1 VKTFKSLV
9 VVKEPVGVVWAT
21 VRDRLTELV
30 PLIEDVAAIE
40 VLQREELGPDLVRI
54 VNRWSAVQRIP
65 ELMAR
70 SLPSSEISWI
80 DRNEWD
86 GPSFVC
92 RWSVEP
98 SILREHIECRGTT
111 SYQAAMGG
119 AGTRVTFD
127 GTFDLAKGALG
138 GLANALER
146 PMAAFVESI
155 VTTIV
160 PKNSRKVIE
169 AAATLVGREAGA

>member
-1 VKTFKSLV
+1 MRTFKSLV
-9 VVKEPVGVVWAT
+9 VVKQPVDLMWAT

-30 PLIEDVAAIE
+30 PLIADVAAID
-40 VLQREELGPDLVRI
+40 VLEREDVGPDLVRLA
-54 VNRWSAVQRIP
+54 NRWTAVQRIP

-70 SLPSSEISWI
+70 SLPSSEITWV

-86 GPSFVC
+86 RGSLVC

-111 SYQAAMGG
+111 TYQAAMGG
-119 AGTRVTFD
+119 SGTRVTFE
-127 GTFDLAKGALG
+127 GNFDLARGALG
-138 GLANALER
+138 GMSDVLER
-146 PMAAFVESI
+146 PVSAFVESI

-169 AAATLVGREAGA
+169 AAASLVAGEAGA